1 MSAAADISNQESE
14 FRTNMEIIREIQQTK
29 WNNTALTIGKFDGVH
44 FGHRILL
51 DKVLAAKNQGCVPTV
66 FSFDMLPAIFLR
78 HQEVPLILTETEKE
92 QILTQLGIERYV
104 LFPFDEKTASMEP
117 EQFVKEILV
126 DTMKVKQLFVGT
138 DFRFGR
144 DRKGDGKLLEKLSA
158 QYGFSF
164 EAVKKHRYQGAE
176 VSSSRIRDC
185 ICKGQMEEANEML
198 GMPYQISG
206 EIVHGKSLGHTIGV
220 PTINQNVPDGKIV
233 PRYGVYCA
241 RVTIDGNSYHGIANI
256 GCKPTVQQEALCG
269 VETHLF
275 DCAGNLYGKTAKTEL
290 LSFVRPEQ
298 KFASLEELKRQ
309 LLQDIQIGKAYF
321 KGEK

>member
-44 FGHRILL
+44 IGHRILL

-66 FSFDMLPAIFLR
+66 FSFDMLPVNFLK
-78 HQEVPLILTETEKE
+78 HQQVPLLLTETEKE
-92 QILTQLGIERYV
+92 EILEKLGMKRYV
-104 LFPFDEKTASMEP
+104 LFPFQKTTASMEP

-144 DRKGDGKLLEKLSA
+144 DRKGDVKLLEKLSA

-206 EIVHGKSLGHTIGV
+206 EIVHGQSLGHTIGV

-233 PRYGVYCA
+233 PRHGVYCA

-256 GCKPTVQQEALCG
+256 GCKPTVQKEALCG
-269 VETHLF
+269 IETHLF
-275 DCAGNLYGKTAKTEL
+275 DCTENLYGKVAKTEL
-290 LSFVRPEQ
+290 FSFVRPEQ
-298 KFASLEELKRQ
+298 KFATLEELRTQ
-309 LLQDIQIGKAYF
+309 LLQDIQTGKAYF
-321 KGEK
+321 G